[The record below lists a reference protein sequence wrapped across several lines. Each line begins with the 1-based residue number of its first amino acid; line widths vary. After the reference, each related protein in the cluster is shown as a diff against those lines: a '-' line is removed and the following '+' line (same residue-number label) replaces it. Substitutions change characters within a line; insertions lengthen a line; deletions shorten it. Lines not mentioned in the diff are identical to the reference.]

1 MNHRLSLRDLVLRR
15 RPMRT
20 AVLALMACL
29 AASALVAQTVKK
41 PASPA
46 VAVVTDRHGQATT
59 VTKLRAIYAPREGS
73 GGRAELL
80 AYLPALRI
88 QLRKSEG
95 GVEKSDTLNVPFSA
109 MRQLSFLGNFKF
121 VVERRDGTALVMRQ
135 LVGRQ
140 PDTDASFVLE
150 ERDATGGVTKNH
162 KLYDY
167 KFATEKQTGKVS
179 GIEIWRELL
188 LMGFVGVVKS
198 PSGREREFS
207 INEEEVRSIEFK

>member
-1 MNHRLSLRDLVLRR
+1 
-15 RPMRT
+15 MRT
-20 AVLALMACL
+20 AVFTLMVCLTATAL
-29 AASALVAQTVKK
+29 AAQTAKK
-41 PASPA
+41 PAAPA
-46 VAVVTDRHGQATT
+46 VAVVTDRNGHATT
-59 VTKLRAIYAPREGS
+59 VTKLKATYAPREGS

-95 GVEKSDTLNVPFSA
+95 GVEKSETLRVPFA
-109 MRQLSFLGNFKF
+109 TIRRLIFLGDFKF
-121 VVERRDGTALVMRQ
+121 EVERRDGTALVLKQ
-135 LVGRQ
+135 LVGCQ

-167 KFATEKQTGKVS
+167 KFAMEKQTGTVS
-179 GIEIWRELL
+179 GIGIWRELL
-188 LMGFVGVVKS
+188 LMGFAGVVKS

-207 INEEEVRSIEFK
+207 IANEEVRSIEFK